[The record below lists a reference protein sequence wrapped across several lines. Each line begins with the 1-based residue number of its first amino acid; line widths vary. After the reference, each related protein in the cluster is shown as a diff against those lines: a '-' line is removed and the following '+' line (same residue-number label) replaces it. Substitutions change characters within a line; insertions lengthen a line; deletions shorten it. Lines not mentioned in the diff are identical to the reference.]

1 VVGYSK
7 LMGVDE
13 TGPLA
18 GLCSHRAEVIDA
30 LIQDHGGRIVKTMGD
45 CLLLEFASVVDATQC
60 MI

>member
-1 VVGYSK
+1 
-7 LMGVDE
+7 MGVDE

-45 CLLLEFASVVDATQC
+45 CLFLEFASVVDVTQC